1 MIKGYIGTSLIDF
14 PEKITS
20 IVFFGG
26 CNYRCPF
33 CQNSWL
39 VSEPKYTTLPTLE
52 PEDVLRMIAMRSKM
66 IDGVVF
72 SGGEPT
78 LYPSLLTSLM
88 MELKRNETTG
98 HLKIKLDT
106 NGSHPVILKELLSR
120 NLLDYVAIDLKTSP
134 TRYDSLTG
142 MTNSFE
148 PVKQSIRLLS
158 QSAISSELRTTYV
171 PGLVD
176 KAEITE
182 MLPYICESKRYVIQG
197 FRPKDTLDESY
208 SAIVPYTPEY
218 LTELTDWIRSQVSAE
233 VIQRF

>member
-14 PEKITS
+14 PEKIAS

-26 CNYRCPF
+26 CNYHCPF

-39 VSEPKYTTLPTLE
+39 VSESKYATLPTLE
-52 PEDVLRMIAMRSKM
+52 PEDVLRMITMRSKM

-78 LYPSLLTSLM
+78 LYPSLLSSLL

-98 HLKIKLDT
+98 HLKTKLDT
-106 NGSHPVILKELLSR
+106 TGSHPVILKELLSR

-134 TRYDSLTG
+134 LRYDTVSG
-142 MTNSFE
+142 ITNSFE
-148 PVKQSIRLLS
+148 PVKESIQLLS
-158 QSAISSELRTTYV
+158 QSTIPSELRTTCV

-176 KAEITE
+176 KTEITE
-182 MLPYICESKRYVIQG
+182 MLPFIREAKRYVIQG

-208 SAIVPYTPEY
+208 STIIPYTAEY
-218 LTELTDWIRSQVSAE
+218 MTELTSWIGSQVSVP
-233 VIQRF
+233 VIQR

>member
-14 PEKITS
+14 PENIAS

-39 VSEPKYTTLPTLE
+39 VSEPKYTSLPTLE
-52 PEDVLRMIAMRSKM
+52 PEAVLRMITMRSKM

-78 LYPSLLTSLM
+78 LYPSLLTSLL

-98 HLKIKLDT
+98 HLKTKLDT
-106 NGSHPVILKELLSR
+106 NGSHPVILKELLNR

-134 TRYDSLTG
+134 SRYDALTG
-142 MTNSFE
+142 MANSFE
-148 PVKQSIRLLS
+148 PVKESIQLLS
-158 QSAISSELRTTYV
+158 QSAIPSELRTTYV
-171 PGLVD
+171 PGLID
-176 KAEITE
+176 KTEITE
-182 MLPYICESKRYVIQG
+182 MLPYIREAKRYVIQG
-197 FRPKDTLDESY
+197 FRPKDTLDELY
-208 SAIVPYTPEY
+208 SSIVPYSSEY
-218 LTELTDWIRSQVSAE
+218 LTELADLIRSQVSVE
-233 VIQRF
+233 VIQR